1 MTRIA
6 SLFCLCILLGALC
19 ACSDDKKATADD
31 DTAPVDTD
39 TATDDLLPGDGD
51 ELLNDDD
58 GVAGNPLF
66 NKGPY
71 GVKTGDT
78 AGGFT
83 VPTDDG
89 DWDFEKNWDGKE
101 NYVFIFYRNGSTN
114 AAQLWQSQI
123 VMLLLNS
130 PKNVHYFFIA
140 GVDDDKVDATL
151 QPLIDKIDEAKGL
164 IDDPKY
170 WAPRLH
176 MVRKGAR
183 NLGNW
188 ISDWYNGTASFVMG
202 VDRFQKIRG
211 TGSLMSWQNQQLEFE
226 MVGYEAAHWDFQFER
241 EQKLAA
247 EADPLI
253 LTGIDGKEFESETIT
268 FEVEFPA
275 AAEMTDYTGLAVDFE
290 QICASQAACEWDRIM
305 HLYICGPDDTD
316 TCGTE
321 VARWITAYGM
331 GGRWVTDI
339 TPLMPLFAGGG
350 TLKFRLYVWGYQAK
364 NYLSFRLTAG
374 GDPAPTGIKKL
385 FAGNPRFDENYNT
398 QYAPLTLEL
407 PAGVKKAAI
416 AAFITGHGNGSEQ
429 ANCAEFCPFES
440 VFVVNGTNFEKD
452 HPLASTNDGC
462 AQQVTDGVIPN
473 QYGSWPF
480 GRAGWC
486 PGLNVSPWV
495 KEVTDAI
502 VSGENTF
509 AFEAYL
515 DGKDY
520 VPVVTAPDGYRA
532 EINSSSY
539 LVWWE

>member
-6 SLFCLCILLGALC
+6 TFLTLCILLGALC

-151 QPLIDKIDEAKGL
+151 QPLIDKIDEARGL

-188 ISDWYNGTASFVMG
+188 ISDWYNRT
-202 VDRFQKIRG
+202 
-211 TGSLMSWQNQQLEFE
+211 
-226 MVGYEAAHWDFQFER
+226 
-241 EQKLAA
+241 
-247 EADPLI
+247 LI
-253 LTGIDGKEFESETIT
+253 S
-268 FEVEFPA
+268 
-275 AAEMTDYTGLAVDFE
+275 
-290 QICASQAACEWDRIM
+290 
-305 HLYICGPDDTD
+305 
-316 TCGTE
+316 
-321 VARWITAYGM
+321 
-331 GGRWVTDI
+331 
-339 TPLMPLFAGGG
+339 
-350 TLKFRLYVWGYQAK
+350 
-364 NYLSFRLTAG
+364 
-374 GDPAPTGIKKL
+374 
-385 FAGNPRFDENYNT
+385 
-398 QYAPLTLEL
+398 
-407 PAGVKKAAI
+407 
-416 AAFITGHGNGSEQ
+416 
-429 ANCAEFCPFES
+429 
-440 VFVVNGTNFEKD
+440 
-452 HPLASTNDGC
+452 
-462 AQQVTDGVIPN
+462 
-473 QYGSWPF
+473 
-480 GRAGWC
+480 
-486 PGLNVSPWV
+486 
-495 KEVTDAI
+495 
-502 VSGENTF
+502 
-509 AFEAYL
+509 
-515 DGKDY
+515 
-520 VPVVTAPDGYRA
+520 
-532 EINSSSY
+532 
-539 LVWWE
+539 